1 MKKLTTILFQ
11 YKIFPVL
18 MFLVSTG
25 LGILVITQNILIA
38 DFLAKI
44 IRHQFQGLWIVLF
57 ILLGVLFLRATVQ
70 FLNQWLGDT
79 LAFKVKHMLRQRVI
93 YKNNG
98 HPIGEQMTI
107 LTENIDGLAPFYK
120 SYLPQVF
127 KSMMVPLIIIIAMF
141 FIHFNTALIMLITAP
156 FIPLFYIIFGLK
168 TRDESKDQMTYLN
181 QFSQRFLNIAKG
193 LVTLKLFNRTEQTEK
208 HIYDDSTQFRTLTM
222 RILRSAFLSGLML
235 EFISML
241 GIGLVAL
248 EATLSLV
255 VFHNIDFKTAAI
267 AIILAPEFYNAIK
280 DLGQA
285 FHTGKQSEGAS
296 DVVFEFLE
304 QPNNNNEFLLKY
316 EENQKPFI
324 QLTDI
329 SFRYDNSD
337 RLVLNDL
344 NLEIYNGDQI
354 ALVGPSGAGKS
365 TLTHLIAGVYQPT
378 IGTIST
384 NQRDLNIGILSQQP
398 YIFSASIKENI
409 TMFKDIENNT
419 IEEVLDEV
427 GLLDKVQSFTKGIN
441 TIIGEG
447 GEMLS
452 GGQMRRIELCR
463 LLVMKPDL
471 VIFDE
476 PATGLDIQTEHMIQ
490 NVLFQHFKDTTMIVI
505 AHRDNTIR
513 HLQRRLY
520 IENGRLIAD
529 DRNISVN
536 ITENGRL
543 IADDRNISVN
553 ITENGDDL

>member
-57 ILLGVLFLRATVQ
+57 ILLGVLLLRATVQ

-168 TRDESKDQMTYLN
+168 TRDEAKDQMTYLN

-304 QPNNNNEFLLKY
+304 QPNYNNEFLLKY

-329 SFRYDNSD
+329 SFRYDDSD

-344 NLEIYNGDQI
+344 NLEIFKGDQI
-354 ALVGPSGAGKS
+354 ALVGPSGTGKS

-536 ITENGRL
+536 ITENG
-543 IADDRNISVN
+543 
-553 ITENGDDL
+553 DDL

>member
-57 ILLGVLFLRATVQ
+57 ILLGILLLRATVQ

-329 SFRYDNSD
+329 SFRYNNSD

-365 TLTHLIAGVYQPT
+365 TLTHLIAGVYRPT

-409 TMFKDIENNT
+409 TMFKDIENKT
-419 IEEVLDEV
+419 VEEVLDEV

-536 ITENGRL
+536 ITENG
-543 IADDRNISVN
+543 
-553 ITENGDDL
+553 DDL

>member
-1 MKKLTTILFQ
+1 KLTTILFQ

-25 LGILVITQNILIA
+25 LGILVIAQNILIA

-57 ILLGVLFLRATVQ
+57 ILLGVLLLRATVQ

-248 EATLSLV
+248 EATLNLV

-329 SFRYDNSD
+329 SFRYDDSD

-344 NLEIYNGDQI
+344 NLEIFKGDQI

-378 IGTIST
+378 IGTISI

-419 IEEVLDEV
+419 VEEVLDEV
-427 GLLDKVQSFTKGIN
+427 GLLDKVQSFTQGIN

-536 ITENGRL
+536 ITENG
-543 IADDRNISVN
+543 
-553 ITENGDDL
+553 DDL

>member
-38 DFLAKI
+38 YFLAKI

-57 ILLGVLFLRATVQ
+57 ILLGVLLLRATVQ

-107 LTENIDGLAPFYK
+107 LTENINGLAPFYK

-141 FIHFNTALIMLITAP
+141 FIHINTALIMLITAP

-316 EENQKPFI
+316 EENQNPFI

-329 SFRYDNSD
+329 SFRYDDSD

-344 NLEIYNGDQI
+344 NLEIFKGDQI

-384 NQRDLNIGILSQQP
+384 NKRDLNIGILSQQP

-419 IEEVLDEV
+419 VEEVLDEV
-427 GLLDKVQSFTKGIN
+427 GLLDKVQSFTQGIN

-536 ITENGRL
+536 ITENG
-543 IADDRNISVN
+543 
-553 ITENGDDL
+553 DDL

>member
-1 MKKLTTILFQ
+1 
-11 YKIFPVL
+11 

-38 DFLAKI
+38 DFLSKI

-57 ILLGVLFLRATVQ
+57 ILLGVLLLRATVQ

-248 EATLSLV
+248 EATLSLI

-296 DVVFEFLE
+296 DVVFVFLE

-329 SFRYDNSD
+329 SFRYDDSD

-344 NLEIYNGDQI
+344 NLEIFKCDQI

-409 TMFKDIENNT
+409 TMFKDIENKT
-419 IEEVLDEV
+419 VEEVLDEV

-536 ITENGRL
+536 ITENG
-543 IADDRNISVN
+543 
-553 ITENGDDL
+553 DDL

>member
-25 LGILVITQNILIA
+25 LGIIVITQNILIA

-57 ILLGVLFLRATVQ
+57 ILLGVLLLRATVQ

-304 QPNNNNEFLLKY
+304 QPNYNNEFLLKY

-329 SFRYDNSD
+329 SFRYDDSD

-344 NLEIYNGDQI
+344 NLEIFKGDQI

-384 NQRDLNIGILSQQP
+384 NERDLNIGILSQQP

-536 ITENGRL
+536 ITENG
-543 IADDRNISVN
+543 
-553 ITENGDDL
+553 DDL

>member
-1 MKKLTTILFQ
+1 MKKLTIILFQ
-11 YKIFPVL
+11 YKTFPVL

-57 ILLGVLFLRATVQ
+57 ILLGVLLLRATVQ

-536 ITENGRL
+536 ITENG
-543 IADDRNISVN
+543 
-553 ITENGDDL
+553 DDL

>member
-57 ILLGVLFLRATVQ
+57 ILLGVLLLRATVQ

-127 KSMMVPLIIIIAMF
+127 KSMMVQLIIIIAMF

-304 QPNNNNEFLLKY
+304 QPNYNNEFLLKY

-329 SFRYDNSD
+329 SFRYDDSD

-344 NLEIYNGDQI
+344 NLEIFKGDQI

-536 ITENGRL
+536 ITENG
-543 IADDRNISVN
+543 
-553 ITENGDDL
+553 DDL

>member
-25 LGILVITQNILIA
+25 LGILVKTQNILIA

-57 ILLGVLFLRATVQ
+57 ILLGVLLLRATVQ

-329 SFRYDNSD
+329 SFRYDDSD

-344 NLEIYNGDQI
+344 NLEIFKGDQI

-419 IEEVLDEV
+419 VEEVLDEV

-490 NVLFQHFKDTTMIVI
+490 NVLFQHFKSTTMIVI
-505 AHRDNTIR
+505 AHRDNTIC

-520 IENGRLIAD
+520 IEK
-529 DRNISVN
+529 
-536 ITENGRL
+536 GRL

>member
-1 MKKLTTILFQ
+1 
-11 YKIFPVL
+11 

-57 ILLGVLFLRATVQ
+57 ILLGVLLLRATVQ

-304 QPNNNNEFLLKY
+304 QPNYNNEFLLKY

-329 SFRYDNSD
+329 SFRYDDSD

-344 NLEIYNGDQI
+344 NLEIFKGDQI

-365 TLTHLIAGVYQPT
+365 TLTHLIACVYQPT

-536 ITENGRL
+536 ITENG
-543 IADDRNISVN
+543 
-553 ITENGDDL
+553 DDL

>member
-57 ILLGVLFLRATVQ
+57 ILLGVLLLRATVQ

-304 QPNNNNEFLLKY
+304 QPNYNNEFLLKY

-329 SFRYDNSD
+329 SFRYDDSD

-344 NLEIYNGDQI
+344 NLEIFKGDQI

-452 GGQMRRIELCR
+452 GGQMRRIELCS

-536 ITENGRL
+536 ITENG
-543 IADDRNISVN
+543 
-553 ITENGDDL
+553 DDL

>member
-18 MFLVSTG
+18 MFLVITG

-57 ILLGVLFLRATVQ
+57 ILLGVLLLRATVQ

-329 SFRYDNSD
+329 SFRYNNSD

-365 TLTHLIAGVYQPT
+365 TLTHLIAGVYRPT

-409 TMFKDIENNT
+409 TMFKDIENKT
-419 IEEVLDEV
+419 VEEVLDEV

-536 ITENGRL
+536 ITENG
-543 IADDRNISVN
+543 
-553 ITENGDDL
+553 DDL

>member
-11 YKIFPVL
+11 YKIFPLL

-57 ILLGVLFLRATVQ
+57 ILLGVLLLRATVQ

-304 QPNNNNEFLLKY
+304 QPNYNNEFLLKY

-329 SFRYDNSD
+329 SFRYDDSD

-344 NLEIYNGDQI
+344 NLEIFKGDQI

-476 PATGLDIQTEHMIQ
+476 PATGLDIQTEHMVQ

-536 ITENGRL
+536 ITENG
-543 IADDRNISVN
+543 
-553 ITENGDDL
+553 DDL

>member
-18 MFLVSTG
+18 MFMVSTG

-57 ILLGVLFLRATVQ
+57 ILLGVLLLRATVQ

-304 QPNNNNEFLLKY
+304 QLNNNNEFLLKY

-329 SFRYDNSD
+329 SFRYDDSD

-344 NLEIYNGDQI
+344 NLEIFKGDQI

-384 NQRDLNIGILSQQP
+384 NKRDLNIGILSQQP

-427 GLLDKVQSFTKGIN
+427 GLLDKVQSFTQGIN

-536 ITENGRL
+536 ITENG
-543 IADDRNISVN
+543 
-553 ITENGDDL
+553 DDL

>member
-25 LGILVITQNILIA
+25 LGIIVITQNILIA

-57 ILLGVLFLRATVQ
+57 ILLGVLLLRATVQ

-141 FIHFNTALIMLITAP
+141 FIHFNTAVIMLITAP

-304 QPNNNNEFLLKY
+304 QPNYNNEFLLKY

-329 SFRYDNSD
+329 SFRYDDSD

-344 NLEIYNGDQI
+344 NLEIFKGDQI

-536 ITENGRL
+536 ITENG
-543 IADDRNISVN
+543 
-553 ITENGDDL
+553 DDL

>member
-25 LGILVITQNILIA
+25 LGILVIAQNILIA

-57 ILLGVLFLRATVQ
+57 ILLGVLLLRATVQ

-248 EATLSLV
+248 EATLNLV

-329 SFRYDNSD
+329 SFRYDDSD

-344 NLEIYNGDQI
+344 NLEIFKGDQI

-378 IGTIST
+378 IGTISI

-419 IEEVLDEV
+419 VEEVLDEV
-427 GLLDKVQSFTKGIN
+427 GLLDKVQSFTQGIN

-476 PATGLDIQTEHMIQ
+476 PVTGLDIQTEHMIQ

-536 ITENGRL
+536 ITENG
-543 IADDRNISVN
+543 
-553 ITENGDDL
+553 DDL

>member
-1 MKKLTTILFQ
+1 MILRKTFYNRLGDIIVKKLTTILFQ

-18 MFLVSTG
+18 MFMVSTG

-57 ILLGVLFLRATVQ
+57 ILLGVLLLRATVQ

-329 SFRYDNSD
+329 SFRYDDSD

-344 NLEIYNGDQI
+344 NLEIFKGDQI

-384 NQRDLNIGILSQQP
+384 NKRDLNIGILSQQP

-427 GLLDKVQSFTKGIN
+427 GLLDKVQSFTQGIN

-536 ITENGRL
+536 ITENG
-543 IADDRNISVN
+543 
-553 ITENGDDL
+553 DDL

>member
-44 IRHQFQGLWIVLF
+44 IRRQFQGLWIVLF
-57 ILLGVLFLRATVQ
+57 ILLGVLLLRATVQ

-304 QPNNNNEFLLKY
+304 QPNYNNEFLLKY

-329 SFRYDNSD
+329 SFRYDDSD

-344 NLEIYNGDQI
+344 NLEIFKGDQI

-536 ITENGRL
+536 ITENG
-543 IADDRNISVN
+543 
-553 ITENGDDL
+553 DDL

>member
-1 MKKLTTILFQ
+1 MKKLTTLLFQ

-38 DFLAKI
+38 DFLDKI

-57 ILLGVLFLRATVQ
+57 ILLGVLLLRATVQ

-79 LAFKVKHMLRQRVI
+79 LAFKVKHMLRHRVI

-304 QPNNNNEFLLKY
+304 QPNYNNEFLLKY

-329 SFRYDNSD
+329 SFRYDDSD

-344 NLEIYNGDQI
+344 NLEIFKGDQI

-536 ITENGRL
+536 ITENG
-543 IADDRNISVN
+543 
-553 ITENGDDL
+553 DDL

>member
-38 DFLAKI
+38 GFLAKI

-57 ILLGVLFLRATVQ
+57 ILLGVLLLRATVQ

-141 FIHFNTALIMLITAP
+141 FIHINTTLIMLITAP

-329 SFRYDNSD
+329 SFRYDDSD

-344 NLEIYNGDQI
+344 NLEIFKGDQI

-419 IEEVLDEV
+419 VEEVLDEV

-490 NVLFQHFKDTTMIVI
+490 NVLFQHFKSTTMIVI

-520 IENGRLIAD
+520 IEK
-529 DRNISVN
+529 
-536 ITENGRL
+536 GRL

>member
-25 LGILVITQNILIA
+25 LGILVIAQNILIA

-57 ILLGVLFLRATVQ
+57 ILLGVLLLRATVQ

-181 QFSQRFLNIAKG
+181 QFSQCFLNIAKG
-193 LVTLKLFNRTEQTEK
+193 LVTLKLFNPTEQTEK

-248 EATLSLV
+248 EATLNLV

-329 SFRYDNSD
+329 SFRYDDSD

-344 NLEIYNGDQI
+344 NLEIFKGDQI

-378 IGTIST
+378 IGTISI

-419 IEEVLDEV
+419 VEEVLDEV
-427 GLLDKVQSFTKGIN
+427 GLLDKVQSFTQGIN

-536 ITENGRL
+536 ITENG
-543 IADDRNISVN
+543 
-553 ITENGDDL
+553 DDL

>member
-57 ILLGVLFLRATVQ
+57 ILLGVLLLRATVQ

-304 QPNNNNEFLLKY
+304 QPNYNNEFLLKY

-329 SFRYDNSD
+329 SFRYDDSD

-344 NLEIYNGDQI
+344 NLEIFKGDQI

-409 TMFKDIENNT
+409 TMFKYIENNT

-463 LLVMKPDL
+463 LLVTKPDL

-536 ITENGRL
+536 ITENG
-543 IADDRNISVN
+543 
-553 ITENGDDL
+553 DDL

>member
-57 ILLGVLFLRATVQ
+57 ILLGVLLLRATVQ

-168 TRDESKDQMTYLN
+168 TRDESKDQMIYLN

-304 QPNNNNEFLLKY
+304 QPNYNNEFLLKY

-329 SFRYDNSD
+329 SFRYDDSD

-344 NLEIYNGDQI
+344 NLEIFKGDQI

-536 ITENGRL
+536 ITENG
-543 IADDRNISVN
+543 
-553 ITENGDDL
+553 DDL

>member
-57 ILLGVLFLRATVQ
+57 ILLGVLLLRATVQ

-329 SFRYDNSD
+329 SFRYDDSD

-344 NLEIYNGDQI
+344 NLEIFKGDQI

-365 TLTHLIAGVYQPT
+365 TLTHLIAGVYHPT

-409 TMFKDIENNT
+409 TMFKDIENN
-419 IEEVLDEV
+419 IVEEVLDEV
-427 GLLDKVQSFTKGIN
+427 GLLDKVQPFTKGIN

-529 DRNISVN
+529 
-536 ITENGRL
+536 G
-543 IADDRNISVN
+543 RNISVN

>member
-57 ILLGVLFLRATVQ
+57 ILLGVLLLRATVQ

-141 FIHFNTALIMLITAP
+141 FIHINTALIMLITAP

-248 EATLSLV
+248 EATLNLV

-329 SFRYDNSD
+329 SFRYDDSD

-344 NLEIYNGDQI
+344 NLEIFKGDQI

-365 TLTHLIAGVYQPT
+365 TLIHLIAGVYQPT
-378 IGTIST
+378 IGTISI

-419 IEEVLDEV
+419 VEEVLDEV
-427 GLLDKVQSFTKGIN
+427 GLLDKVQSFTQGIN

-490 NVLFQHFKDTTMIVI
+490 NVLFQHFKGTTMIVI

-536 ITENGRL
+536 ITENG
-543 IADDRNISVN
+543 
-553 ITENGDDL
+553 DDL

>member
-1 MKKLTTILFQ
+1 MKKLTTLLFQ

-38 DFLAKI
+38 DFLDKI

-57 ILLGVLFLRATVQ
+57 ILLGVLLLRATVQ

-304 QPNNNNEFLLKY
+304 QPNYNNEFPLKY

-329 SFRYDNSD
+329 SFRYDDSD

-344 NLEIYNGDQI
+344 NLEIFKGDQI

-536 ITENGRL
+536 ITENG
-543 IADDRNISVN
+543 
-553 ITENGDDL
+553 DDL

>member
-1 MKKLTTILFQ
+1 
-11 YKIFPVL
+11 
-18 MFLVSTG
+18 
-25 LGILVITQNILIA
+25 
-38 DFLAKI
+38 
-44 IRHQFQGLWIVLF
+44 
-57 ILLGVLFLRATVQ
+57 
-70 FLNQWLGDT
+70 
-79 LAFKVKHMLRQRVI
+79 
-93 YKNNG
+93 
-98 HPIGEQMTI
+98 
-107 LTENIDGLAPFYK
+107 
-120 SYLPQVF
+120 
-127 KSMMVPLIIIIAMF
+127 
-141 FIHFNTALIMLITAP
+141 
-156 FIPLFYIIFGLK
+156 
-168 TRDESKDQMTYLN
+168 
-181 QFSQRFLNIAKG
+181 
-193 LVTLKLFNRTEQTEK
+193 
-208 HIYDDSTQFRTLTM
+208 
-222 RILRSAFLSGLML
+222 ML

-304 QPNNNNEFLLKY
+304 QPNYNNEFLLKY

-329 SFRYDNSD
+329 SFRYDDSD

-344 NLEIYNGDQI
+344 NLEIFKGDQI

-452 GGQMRRIELCR
+452 GGQM
-463 LLVMKPDL
+463 K
-471 VIFDE
+471 
-476 PATGLDIQTEHMIQ
+476 T
-490 NVLFQHFKDTTMIVI
+490 
-505 AHRDNTIR
+505 HRTLPSFSYEAR
-513 HLQRRLY
+513 SRY
-520 IENGRLIAD
+520 I
-529 DRNISVN
+529 
-536 ITENGRL
+536 
-543 IADDRNISVN
+543 
-553 ITENGDDL
+553 

>member
-25 LGILVITQNILIA
+25 LGIIVITQNILIA

-57 ILLGVLFLRATVQ
+57 ILLGVLLLRATVQ

-255 VFHNIDFKTAAI
+255 GFHNIDFKTAAI

-304 QPNNNNEFLLKY
+304 QPNYNNEFLLKY

-329 SFRYDNSD
+329 SFRYDDSD

-344 NLEIYNGDQI
+344 NLEIFKGDQI

-536 ITENGRL
+536 ITENG
-543 IADDRNISVN
+543 
-553 ITENGDDL
+553 DDL

>member
-1 MKKLTTILFQ
+1 
-11 YKIFPVL
+11 

-57 ILLGVLFLRATVQ
+57 ILLGVLLLRATVQ

-181 QFSQRFLNIAKG
+181 QFSQRFLNIATG
-193 LVTLKLFNRTEQTEK
+193 LVTLKLFNHTEQTEK

-536 ITENGRL
+536 ITENG
-543 IADDRNISVN
+543 
-553 ITENGDDL
+553 DDL

>member
-25 LGILVITQNILIA
+25 LGIIVITQNILIA

-57 ILLGVLFLRATVQ
+57 ILLGVLLLRATVQ

-304 QPNNNNEFLLKY
+304 QPNYNNEFLLKY

-329 SFRYDNSD
+329 SFRYDDSD

-344 NLEIYNGDQI
+344 NLEIFKGDQI

-490 NVLFQHFKDTTMIVI
+490 NVLFQHFKGTTMIVI

-536 ITENGRL
+536 ITENG
-543 IADDRNISVN
+543 
-553 ITENGDDL
+553 DDL

>member
-57 ILLGVLFLRATVQ
+57 ILLGVLLLRATVQ

-141 FIHFNTALIMLITAP
+141 FIHINTALIMLITAP

-248 EATLSLV
+248 EATLNLV

-285 FHTGKQSEGAS
+285 FHIGKQSEGAS

-329 SFRYDNSD
+329 SFRYDDSD

-344 NLEIYNGDQI
+344 NLEIFKGDQI

-378 IGTIST
+378 IGTISI

-419 IEEVLDEV
+419 VEEVLDEV
-427 GLLDKVQSFTKGIN
+427 GLLDKVQSFTQGIN

-490 NVLFQHFKDTTMIVI
+490 NVLFQHFKGTTMIVI

-536 ITENGRL
+536 ITENG
-543 IADDRNISVN
+543 
-553 ITENGDDL
+553 DDL

>member
-57 ILLGVLFLRATVQ
+57 ILLGVLLLRATVQ

-304 QPNNNNEFLLKY
+304 QPNYNNEFLLKY

-324 QLTDI
+324 QLIDI
-329 SFRYDNSD
+329 SFRYDDSD

-344 NLEIYNGDQI
+344 NLEIFKGDQI

-536 ITENGRL
+536 ITENG
-543 IADDRNISVN
+543 
-553 ITENGDDL
+553 DDL

>member
-1 MKKLTTILFQ
+1 MKKLTTLLFQ

-38 DFLAKI
+38 DFLDKI

-57 ILLGVLFLRATVQ
+57 ILLGVLLLRATVQ

-304 QPNNNNEFLLKY
+304 QPNYNNEFLLKY

-329 SFRYDNSD
+329 SFRYDDSD

-344 NLEIYNGDQI
+344 NLEIFKGDQI

-452 GGQMRRIELCR
+452 GGQIRRIELCR

-536 ITENGRL
+536 ITENG
-543 IADDRNISVN
+543 
-553 ITENGDDL
+553 DDL

>member
-38 DFLAKI
+38 GFLAKI

-57 ILLGVLFLRATVQ
+57 ILLGVLLLRATVQ

-141 FIHFNTALIMLITAP
+141 FIHINTALIMLITAP

-208 HIYDDSTQFRTLTM
+208 DIYDDSTQFRTLTM

-329 SFRYDNSD
+329 SFRYDDSD

-344 NLEIYNGDQI
+344 NLEIFKGDQI

-419 IEEVLDEV
+419 VEEVLDEV

-490 NVLFQHFKDTTMIVI
+490 NVLFQHFKSTTMIVI

-520 IENGRLIAD
+520 IEK
-529 DRNISVN
+529 
-536 ITENGRL
+536 GRL

>member
-38 DFLAKI
+38 GFLAKI

-57 ILLGVLFLRATVQ
+57 ILLGVLLLRATVQ

-141 FIHFNTALIMLITAP
+141 FIHINTALIMLITVP

-329 SFRYDNSD
+329 SFRYDDSD

-344 NLEIYNGDQI
+344 NLEIFKGDQI

-419 IEEVLDEV
+419 VEEVLDEV

-490 NVLFQHFKDTTMIVI
+490 NVLFQHFKSTTMIVI

-520 IENGRLIAD
+520 IEK
-529 DRNISVN
+529 
-536 ITENGRL
+536 GRL

>member
-25 LGILVITQNILIA
+25 LGIIVITQNILIA

-57 ILLGVLFLRATVQ
+57 ILLGVLLLRATVQ

-127 KSMMVPLIIIIAMF
+127 KSMIVPLIIIIAMF

-304 QPNNNNEFLLKY
+304 QPNYNNEFLLKY

-329 SFRYDNSD
+329 SFRYDDSD

-344 NLEIYNGDQI
+344 NLEIFKGDQI

-536 ITENGRL
+536 ITENG
-543 IADDRNISVN
+543 
-553 ITENGDDL
+553 DDL

>member
-1 MKKLTTILFQ
+1 MKKLTIILFQ

-57 ILLGVLFLRATVQ
+57 ILLGVLLLRATVQ

-354 ALVGPSGAGKS
+354 ALVGPNGAGKS

-536 ITENGRL
+536 ITENG
-543 IADDRNISVN
+543 
-553 ITENGDDL
+553 DDL

>member
-11 YKIFPVL
+11 YKIFPLL

-57 ILLGVLFLRATVQ
+57 ILLGVLLLRATVQ

-304 QPNNNNEFLLKY
+304 QPNYNNEFLLKY

-329 SFRYDNSD
+329 SFRYDDSD

-344 NLEIYNGDQI
+344 NLEIFKGDQI

-536 ITENGRL
+536 ITENG
-543 IADDRNISVN
+543 
-553 ITENGDDL
+553 DDL

>member
-25 LGILVITQNILIA
+25 LGILVIAQNILIA

-57 ILLGVLFLRATVQ
+57 ILLGVLLLRATVQ

-248 EATLSLV
+248 EATLNLV

-280 DLGQA
+280 DLAQA

-329 SFRYDNSD
+329 SFRYDDSD

-344 NLEIYNGDQI
+344 NLEIFKGDQI

-378 IGTIST
+378 IGTISI

-419 IEEVLDEV
+419 VEEVLDEV
-427 GLLDKVQSFTKGIN
+427 GLLDKVQSFTQGIN

-536 ITENGRL
+536 ITENG
-543 IADDRNISVN
+543 
-553 ITENGDDL
+553 DDL

>member
-25 LGILVITQNILIA
+25 LGILVIAQNILIA

-57 ILLGVLFLRATVQ
+57 ILLGVLLLRATVQ

-98 HPIGEQMTI
+98 YPIGEQMTI

-248 EATLSLV
+248 EATLNLV

-329 SFRYDNSD
+329 SFRYDDSD

-344 NLEIYNGDQI
+344 NLEIFKGDQI

-378 IGTIST
+378 IGTISI
-384 NQRDLNIGILSQQP
+384 NQRDLNIGILSQHP

-419 IEEVLDEV
+419 VEEVLDEV
-427 GLLDKVQSFTKGIN
+427 GLLDKVQSFTQGIN

-536 ITENGRL
+536 ITENG
-543 IADDRNISVN
+543 
-553 ITENGDDL
+553 DDL